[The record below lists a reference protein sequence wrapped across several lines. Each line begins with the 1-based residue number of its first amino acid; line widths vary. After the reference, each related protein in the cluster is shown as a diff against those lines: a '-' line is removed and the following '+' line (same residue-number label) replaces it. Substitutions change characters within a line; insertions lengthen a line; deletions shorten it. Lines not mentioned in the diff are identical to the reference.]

1 MILKSNSVGKVTVE
15 TLDGGKGIA
24 QPLLTRTD
32 YSDMMELLDEQAERR
47 ILPFD
52 IFLDQLRFRDNK

>member
-1 MILKSNSVGKVTVE
+1 MILKSNSVGKVTVQ
-15 TLDGGKGIA
+15 TLDGCKGIER
-24 QPLLTRTD
+24 PLLTRTD
-32 YSDMMELLDEQAERR
+32 YSDMMDLLDEQAERR